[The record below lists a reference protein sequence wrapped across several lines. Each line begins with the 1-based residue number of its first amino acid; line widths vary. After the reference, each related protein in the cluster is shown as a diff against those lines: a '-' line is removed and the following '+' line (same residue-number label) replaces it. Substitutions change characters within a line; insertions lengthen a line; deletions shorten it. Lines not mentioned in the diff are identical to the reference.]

1 METDLAAE
9 HEVSDHVLVLKAQ
22 AGDREAFGE
31 LVTRYMRRA
40 YYAALGLSGSHDDAL
55 DLSQEA
61 FVRAYRA
68 RASLDPDRPFYPWL
82 YQIVRRLCF
91 NLQRDRRTRRRR
103 MEEATPWLQ
112 DQAGARAAASD
123 PARSAERSELRS
135 RLEVAIDAL
144 PEREREVL
152 VLKEFEGLRYREI
165 AELLGIPIGTVMSRL
180 YTARRN
186 LAEILGDVL

>member
-1 METDLAAE
+1 MERDLAAE

-91 NLQRDRRTRRRR
+91 NLQRDRRTRRHR

-112 DQAGARAAASD
+112 DQAGVRAAASD

>member
-1 METDLAAE
+1 MALTDQSEASERA
-9 HEVSDHVLVLKAQ
+9 LVARAR
-22 AGDREAFGE
+22 AGDRRAFGQ

-40 YYAALGLSGSHDDAL
+40 YYAALGLVGSHEDAL

-61 FVRAYRA
+61 FARAFRA
-68 RASLDPDRPFYPWL
+68 RASLDPDRPFYAYL

-91 NLQRDRRTRRRR
+91 NFVRDRRTRRVRL
-103 MEEATPWLQ
+103 EEATPWLME
-112 DQAGARAAASD
+112 QAGSRAAASD
-123 PARSAERSELRS
+123 PARAAERSELAA
-135 RLEVAIDAL
+135 LVEAAIDRL
-144 PEREREVL
+144 SDREREVL

-186 LAEILGDVL
+186 LASGLEGKL

>member
-1 METDLAAE
+1 
-9 HEVSDHVLVLKAQ
+9 LVERNEASERALVQRAR
-22 AGDREAFGE
+22 AGDRRAFGE

-40 YYAALGLSGSHDDAL
+40 YYAALGLVGSHEDAL

-61 FVRAYRA
+61 FARAFRA
-68 RASLDPDRPFYPWL
+68 RANLDPDLPFYGYL

-91 NLQRDRRTRRRR
+91 NFLRDSRTRRVR
-103 MEEATPWLQ
+103 MEEATPWLMN
-112 DQAGARAAASD
+112 QAGAKAAASN
-123 PARSAERSELRS
+123 PARATERSELCA
-135 RLEVAIDAL
+135 LVQAAIERL

-186 LAEILGDVL
+186 LAAELEGVL

>member
-1 METDLAAE
+1 VKVAVVEQSEASERA
-9 HEVSDHVLVLKAQ
+9 LVQQAR
-22 AGDREAFGE
+22 AGDRRAFGE

-40 YYAALGLSGSHDDAL
+40 YYAALGLVGSHEDAL

-61 FVRAYRA
+61 FARAFRA
-68 RASLDPDRPFYPWL
+68 RANLDPDLPFYGYL

-91 NLQRDRRTRRRR
+91 NFLRDSRTRRAR
-103 MEEATPWLQ
+103 MVEATPWLM
-112 DQAGARAAASD
+112 DQAGARAVATD
-123 PARSAERSELRS
+123 PARSAERSELCA
-135 RLEVAIDAL
+135 VVQAAIERL

-186 LAEILGDVL
+186 LAAELEGVL

>member
-1 METDLAAE
+1 VEIA
-9 HEVSDHVLVLKAQ
+9 LVEQSEASERALVQRAR
-22 AGDREAFGE
+22 AGDRRAFGE

-40 YYAALGLSGSHDDAL
+40 YYAALGLVGSHEDAL

-61 FVRAYRA
+61 FARAFRA
-68 RASLDPDRPFYPWL
+68 RANLDPDLPFYGYL

-91 NLQRDRRTRRRR
+91 NFLRDSRTRRVR
-103 MEEATPWLQ
+103 MEEATPWLMN
-112 DQAGARAAASD
+112 QAGAKAAATD
-123 PARSAERSELRS
+123 PARSAERSELCA
-135 RLEVAIDAL
+135 LVQAAIERL

-186 LAEILGDVL
+186 LAAELEGVL